1 MEDKAIHGAPANL
14 KSKVWKYF
22 GFLKN
27 DKGTLDKLAAVCK
40 ICKAS
45 IKYTGSTTNLAL
57 HSRRRHGIETESEG
71 KSVGDPEASAARASS
86 FFQSLL
92 ADNSSRSKAITEAI
106 GYFICKDMRPYGVVD
121 NVGFRQMIRIL
132 EPKYK
137 LPTRQHFSEKCI
149 PELYEKAKSDVLES
163 LSTAERVALTK
174 DAWTS
179 RPTHSYVT
187 ITVHYI
193 SPEWS
198 MKNHVLQTR
207 MFSETHTGKNIG
219 ALLINACKEWKIEN
233 KNPALVTDNAR
244 NMITAAQEA
253 EMTPHVT
260 CIAHTINLASQKA
273 FQVKDAARVL
283 SRVRRIVTFFHHSP
297 KATDILRQNQLL
309 LGLPSHKLIQDVCT
323 RWNSSYDMLDHF
335 LEQQPAV
342 FASLMSREVRRGEDV
357 NTLTEED
364 LAAVEAI
371 VKLMKPV
378 KVATAL
384 LCEEDNPTLSMVAPV
399 QAKLKKHFKPLNDEL
414 HIITEMKVKF
424 LEDFNKSDIVETS
437 APLRSYRD
445 LAKDEVWKYRNRD
458 ALPLDGDV
466 FLWWRDQL
474 DLPMLS
480 SLAKIYLCIPAT
492 SVPSERVFSTA
503 GDIVTAQRSL
513 IKEHV
518 DQLIFLK
525 KNLK

>member
-1 MEDKAIHGAPANL
+1 
-14 KSKVWKYF
+14 
-22 GFLKN
+22 
-27 DKGTLDKLAAVCK
+27 
-40 ICKAS
+40 
-45 IKYTGSTTNLAL
+45 
-57 HSRRRHGIETESEG
+57 
-71 KSVGDPEASAARASS
+71 
-86 FFQSLL
+86 
-92 ADNSSRSKAITEAI
+92 
-106 GYFICKDMRPYGVVD
+106 
-121 NVGFRQMIRIL
+121 
-132 EPKYK
+132 
-137 LPTRQHFSEKCI
+137 
-149 PELYEKAKSDVLES
+149 
-163 LSTAERVALTK
+163 
-174 DAWTS
+174 
-179 RPTHSYVT
+179 
-187 ITVHYI
+187 
-193 SPEWS
+193 
-198 MKNHVLQTR
+198 
-207 MFSETHTGKNIG
+207 
-219 ALLINACKEWKIEN
+219 
-233 KNPALVTDNAR
+233 
-244 NMITAAQEA
+244 
-253 EMTPHVT
+253 MTPHVT

-297 KATDILRQNQLL
+297 KATEILRQNQLL
-309 LGLPSHKLIQDVCT
+309 LGLPSHKLIQNVCT
-323 RWNSSYDMLDHF
+323 RWNSSYDMLDRF

-424 LEDFNKSDIVETS
+424 LEDFNKRYQGLQDTLHVASALDPRFKMLSFIDEDKTRDQIYLDTLSEALTLHEKTTEDRQKESEKGPTQRNPFPGEYSPHNKNETSADDGLPPKKMKALDQMFSDIVETS

-492 SVPSERVFSTA
+492 GVPSERVFSTA

-513 IKEHV
+513 IKEEHV

-525 KNLK
+525 TNLK